1 MKKIFLTMLFALSI
15 CTTFGFETN
24 KPVFDLIENVGDKIS
39 IKLKND
45 TDAEVTV
52 INSAGGTYKLQ
63 KNIVTTVKMDEG
75 DKLWYY
81 VKGKKADLI
90 LTATA
95 DMDGKLQ
102 LVSKF

>member
-1 MKKIFLTMLFALSI
+1 MLFALAIS
-15 CTTFGFETN
+15 TTFGFATN
-24 KPVFDLIENVGDKIS
+24 ATFFSPIENDGDKIS

-45 TDAEVTV
+45 TDGEITV

-63 KNIVTTVKMDEG
+63 KNIVTTVKMAEG

-81 VKGKKADLI
+81 IKGKKGDLI
-90 LTATA
+90 LTATG

>member
-1 MKKIFLTMLFALSI
+1 MLIAISSLFISSFQSL
-15 CTTFGFETN
+15 EN
-24 KPVFDLIENVGDKIS
+24 LLIKTEVVGDKLN

-75 DKLWYY
+75 DKLFYY
-81 VKGKKADLI
+81 IKGKKADLI

>member
-1 MKKIFLTMLFALSI
+1 MLFALAIGTS
-15 CTTFGFETN
+15 FGSQTKNPFFD
-24 KPVFDLIENVGDKIS
+24 PVEMRGEKLN

-45 TDAEVTV
+45 TDGEVTV

-81 VKGKKADLI
+81 VKGKKGDLI
-90 LTATA
+90 LTVTA

>member
-1 MKKIFLTMLFALSI
+1 MLFAIAIGTS
-15 CTTFGFETN
+15 FGFETKN
-24 KPVFDLIENVGDKIS
+24 LYFDPVEMRGEKLN

-45 TDAEVTV
+45 TDDEVTV
-52 INSAGGTYKLQ
+52 INSAGGTYNLQ
-63 KNIVTTVKMDEG
+63 KNIVTTVKMEEG

-81 VKGKKADLI
+81 VKGKKGDLI